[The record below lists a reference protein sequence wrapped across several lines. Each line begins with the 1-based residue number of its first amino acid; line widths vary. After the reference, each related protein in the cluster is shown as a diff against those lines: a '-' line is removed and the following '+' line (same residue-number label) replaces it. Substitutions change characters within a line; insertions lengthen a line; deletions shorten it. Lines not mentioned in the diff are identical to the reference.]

1 MTPKIFSLLG
11 RSACEAA
18 ALFCALAVP
27 FAAQAQTS
35 INAGNWGSVTAP
47 VYGSRETVNNGLYSN
62 AELFAG
68 PNKFGSYYSG
78 VLPNGRKVTPAGVS
92 VQIGMNPLGTL
103 LTPDGKYLIVS
114 NDDERD
120 SGFVSLQS
128 TVNKGG
134 YSLSVLDTAS
144 MTVVSQLAAGSLFIG
159 LAVKAN
165 ANGGYTVYASG
176 GPGTYTASSMNPGVV
191 KAFALSGSGVLTPA
205 STPTIAISPITP
217 RNQGFVSNY
226 TLSANN
232 TFTDPNNPKNFF
244 APSPGSSTNPAI
256 FKAGAQI
263 TFPAGLALSPA
274 SVDGGRYLYVAC
286 NGDNSLAVIDTTT
299 SSVVKQIPVGYFPY
313 GVSVSA
319 DGTKVMVSNWGVTQY
334 KFKAPVYDA
343 SGGLVS
349 LAATGQNQPDGF
361 YVPVTST
368 TGAAPATSS
377 VSVVSVPGGNPANAA
392 SLGAVYQGQP
402 GGLDAN
408 DTQGAVG
415 SVGETHP
422 SATAIVRRGA
432 TEVLYVAK
440 ANSDSL
446 GLILVRNNRRLP
458 DFDMS
463 PLGLTL
469 SDGHAVH
476 GAYPN
481 ALAVSADNTRLYV
494 AEAGTNSV
502 AVLNVSNP
510 IAPQLLGRIPTGWYP
525 TALAV
530 SADGRTLYVANA
542 KGIGEDINP
551 ATDKSANPKAT
562 GIESYTDGN
571 FIFGTAQKIDLTTL
585 NLNTATQTALADNFA
600 INTPAD
606 TTIVPVGGAASGKIK
621 HVIFILHENKTFDS
635 MLGNLGTH
643 FGPYAS
649 LTYNNANTTGNG
661 RNGGA
666 NTPNGTAF
674 TDGQLTGVSLNTQL
688 LAQTFATAV
697 NYYSDAEESDAGHQ
711 FSASGTATDY
721 TEKTLLVKT
730 GRGLLVNKNFEP
742 EDYPEGG
749 YIFNNAARNGVSFKD
764 YGAMIRID
772 GTDTGNSI
780 PTKVNDPQSGFVG
793 YPQLKSDG
801 FTVQTDANGKVVN
814 AGDTADPNAN
824 SNPFG
829 TTPQPATPRLQGL
842 GQSYFM
848 SLPVLSV
855 LGTANPTG
863 EARLDKNYPGYNFNI
878 SDQRR
883 ALEFNADFDKMVKAG
898 TLPTYLYIYQPNDH
912 TGGVVADNASTVGS
926 TGAQQVA
933 DGDVALGMVVDHI
946 MKATDKNGHGI
957 YYNDPAVVGTD
968 KQPGDGTGTAIFI
981 TYDDAQSYLD
991 HIHQHRTPLIVV
1003 SPYARVAADGNGG
1016 TTGYIGTRHYVTASV
1031 VKTEELLMGL
1041 PPNNLGDLF
1050 ATDLRDLFQP
1060 SYNGITEASLTSKYT
1075 RNAKYTPSPE
1085 GRRVWALV
1093 AKLDTSA
1100 PDRDSARLG
1109 MLTRLSMQ
1117 ADALH
1122 AAAGRKHHLRAAQY
1136 KSTQAHLYQMALA
1149 LTRAAAPRRDSDD

>member
-1 MTPKIFSLLG
+1 MTPKFFPILG
-11 RSACEAA
+11 RAGLATA
-18 ALFCALAVP
+18 ALFCGLAVP
-27 FAAQAQTS
+27 YAASAQTS
-35 INAGNWGSVTAP
+35 VAANNSAITANNWGSVTAP
-47 VYGSRETVNNGLYSN
+47 VYGTSEPTNNGLYAN

-92 VQIGMNPLGTL
+92 VQVGMNPLGTL
-103 LTPDGKYLIVS
+103 LTPDGRYLIIS

-120 SGFVSLQS
+120 GGFASLQS
-128 TVNKGG
+128 GVNKGG
-134 YSLSVLDTAS
+134 YSLSILDTTS
-144 MTVVSQLAAGSLFIG
+144 MTVVSQLAAGNLFIG

-165 ANGGYTVYASG
+165 PSGGYTVYASG
-176 GPGTYTASSMNPGVV
+176 GPSTYNATNGTATSMNNGVV
-191 KAFALSGSGVLTPA
+191 KVFALSSSGQITASAAPA
-205 STPTIAISPITP
+205 IAISPLTP

-226 TLSANN
+226 TLGANN
-232 TFTDPNNPKNFF
+232 TFSDPKNFF

-256 FKAGAQI
+256 FTAGANI

-274 SVDGGRYLYVAC
+274 SIDGGRYLYVAC
-286 NGDNSLAVIDTTT
+286 NGDNSLAIVDT
-299 SSVVKQIPVGYFPY
+299 SVNRVVKQIPVGYFPY

-334 KFKAPVYDA
+334 KFKAPTYDA
-343 SGGLVS
+343 NGGLVA
-349 LAATGQNQPDGF
+349 LGTTGQNQPDGF

-368 TGAAPATSS
+368 TGANPATSS
-377 VSVVSVPGGNPANAA
+377 VSVVAVPNANPANAA

-402 GGLDAN
+402 GGLSAN
-408 DTQGAVG
+408 DTQGVVG

-432 TEVLYVAK
+432 SEVLYVAK
-440 ANSDSL
+440 ANNDSL
-446 GLILVRNNRRLP
+446 GLMLVRNNRRLP
-458 DFDMS
+458 DFDLS
-463 PLGLTL
+463 PIGLTL
-469 SDGHAVH
+469 SDGHNVH

-481 ALAVSADNTRLYV
+481 ALAVSPDNTRLYV

-510 IAPQLLGRIPTGWYP
+510 TQPQLLGRIPTGWYP
-525 TALAV
+525 TGLAV
-530 SADGRTLYVANA
+530 SGDGKTLYVTNA
-542 KGIGEDINP
+542 KGIGEDINSL
-551 ATDKSANPKAT
+551 TDKTANPTAT
-562 GIESYTDGN
+562 GIESYTDSN
-571 FIFGTAQKIDLTTL
+571 FIFGTAQKIDLTAQ
-585 NLNTATQTALADNFA
+585 NLSTSTQTALADNFA
-600 INTPAD
+600 VNTPSD

-635 MLGNLGTH
+635 MLGNLGAH

-649 LTYNNANTTGNG
+649 LTYNNTGTP
-661 RNGGA
+661 A
-666 NTPNGTAF
+666 APNGTAF
-674 TDGQLTGVSLNTQL
+674 TDGQFTGVSLNTQL

-697 NYYSDAEESDAGHQ
+697 NYYSDSEESDAGHQ
-711 FSASGTATDY
+711 FSASGTASDW

-764 YGAMIRID
+764 YGAMVRID

-780 PTKVNDPQSGFVG
+780 PTTRNDPSTMSNDPNSGKLG
-793 YPQLKSDG
+793 YPQLNSDG
-801 FTVQTDANGKVVN
+801 FTVKTDSNGKVVN
-814 AGDTADPNAN
+814 AGNTSTAV
-824 SNPFG
+824 
-829 TTPQPATPRLQGL
+829 LGL
-842 GQSYFM
+842 GQSYFL

-855 LGTANPTG
+855 LGTSNPNS

-883 ALEFNADFDKMVKAG
+883 AIEFNADFDRMVKAG

-912 TGGVVADNASTVGS
+912 TGNVVAPNAGDVIPVPNESPV
-926 TGAQQVA
+926 QQVA
-933 DGDVALGMVVDHI
+933 DGDVGLGMVIDHI
-946 MKATDKNGHGI
+946 MKATDSNGHGI
-957 YYNDPAVVGTD
+957 YYNDPAVKGTD
-968 KQPGDGTGTAIFI
+968 GNAGDGTGSAIFI
-981 TYDDAQSYLD
+981 TYDDAQSTKD
-991 HIHQHRTPLIVV
+991 HIHQHRTPLVVV
-1003 SPYARVAADGNGG
+1003 SPYARVASNGQGG
-1016 TTGYIGTRHYVTASV
+1016 TTGYVGTRHYVTASV

-1050 ATDLRDLFQP
+1050 ATDLRDLFQDT
-1060 SYNGITEASLTSKYT
+1060 YNGITEASLASKYT

-1100 PDRDSARLG
+1100 PDRDSERLG
-1109 MLTRLSMQ
+1109 ILSRLSMQ
-1117 ADALH
+1117 ADTLH
-1122 AAAGRKHHLRAAQY
+1122 AAAVKKHHLLAAQY
-1136 KSTQAHLYQMALA
+1136 QSSQAHLYQLA
-1149 LTRAAAPRRDSDD
+1149 LKLTHAAAPTRDSDD

>member
-1 MTPKIFSLLG
+1 MTPKIFSALG
-11 RSACEAA
+11 RTACEAA

-27 FAAQAQTS
+27 FAAHAQTS
-35 INAGNWGSVTAP
+35 ITAGNWGSVTAP
-47 VYGSRETVNNGLYSN
+47 VYGSSEPTNNGLYAN

-68 PNKFGSYYSG
+68 PNKFGSYFSG
-78 VLPNGRKVTPAGVS
+78 VLPNGRKVTPAGLS
-92 VQIGMNPLGTL
+92 VQVGMNPLGTL
-103 LTPDGKYLIVS
+103 LTPDGKFLIIS

-120 SGFVSLQS
+120 GGFASLQS
-128 TVNKGG
+128 GVNKGG

-144 MTVVSQLAAGSLFIG
+144 MTVVSQFAAGNLFIG

-165 ANGGYTVYASG
+165 PGGGYTVYASG
-176 GPGTYTASSMNPGVV
+176 GPSTYSATNGTPTSMNPGVV
-191 KAFALSGSGVLTPA
+191 KVLTLSGGGVITASPTPA
-205 STPTIAISPITP
+205 IAINPITP
-217 RNQGFVSNY
+217 RNQGFVSSY
-226 TLSANN
+226 ALSPNN
-232 TFTDPNNPKNFF
+232 TFSNPAGFF
-244 APSPGSSTNPAI
+244 APSPASSTTPAI
-256 FKAGAQI
+256 FTAGAQI

-286 NGDNSLAVIDTTT
+286 NGDNSLAIIDTTT
-299 SSVVKQIPVGYFPY
+299 NSVVKQIPVGYFPY

-319 DGTKVMVSNWGVTQY
+319 DGAKVMVSNWGVTQY
-334 KFKAPVYDA
+334 KFKAPTYDA

-349 LAATGQNQPDGF
+349 LGTTGQNQPDGY
-361 YVPVTST
+361 YVPVTSK

-377 VSVVSVPGGNPANAA
+377 VSVVSVPNGNPAHAA
-392 SLGAVYQGQP
+392 ALGAVYQGQP

-408 DTQGAVG
+408 DTEGAVG

-422 SATAIVRRGA
+422 SATAIVRRGT

-440 ANSDSL
+440 ANNDSL

-458 DFDMS
+458 DFDLS
-463 PLGLTL
+463 PISLTL
-469 SDGHAVH
+469 SDGHTVH

-502 AVLNVSNP
+502 AVLNVTNP

-530 SADGRTLYVANA
+530 SADGKTLYVTNA
-542 KGIGEDINP
+542 KGVGEDINP
-551 ATDKSANPKAT
+551 ATDKAANPTAT
-562 GIESYTDGN
+562 GLESYSDSN

-585 NLNTATQTALADNFA
+585 NMNTATTAALADNFA

-606 TTIVPVGGAASGKIK
+606 TTIVPVGGAASGRIK

-635 MLGNLGTH
+635 MLGNSSGH

-649 LTYNNANTTGNG
+649 LTYNNTGGNT
-661 RNGGA
+661 A
-666 NTPNGTAF
+666 PNGTAF
-674 TDGQLTGVSLNTQL
+674 TDGQFTGVALNTQL

-697 NYYSDAEESDAGHQ
+697 NYYSDSEESDAGHQ
-711 FSASGTATDY
+711 FSASGTASDY

-764 YGAMIRID
+764 YGAMVRID

-780 PTKVNDPQSGFVG
+780 PTKLNDPNSGNLG
-793 YPQLKSDG
+793 YPLLKSDG
-801 FTVQTDANGKVVN
+801 FTVQTDANGKVVS
-814 AGDTADPNAN
+814 AGDT
-824 SNPFG
+824 S
-829 TTPQPATPRLQGL
+829 TATSGL

-848 SLPVLSV
+848 SLPILSV
-855 LGTANPTG
+855 LGTTNPNS
-863 EARLDKNYPGYNFNI
+863 EPRLDANYPGYNFNI

-883 ALEFNADFDKMVKAG
+883 ALEFCADFDRMAKAG

-912 TGGVVADNASTVGS
+912 TGGVVAPNAGAVGKS
-926 TGAQQVA
+926 PLQQVA
-933 DGDVALGMVVDHI
+933 DGDVGLGMVVDHI
-946 MKATDKNGHGI
+946 MKATDSTGHGI
-957 YYNDPAVVGTD
+957 YYNDPAVKGTD
-968 KQPGDGTGTAIFI
+968 GTAGDGTGSAIFI
-981 TYDDAQSYLD
+981 TYDDAQSTKD

-1003 SPYARVAADGNGG
+1003 SPYARVTTNGSGG
-1016 TTGYIGTRHYVTASV
+1016 TTGYFGTRHYATASI

-1050 ATDLRDLFQP
+1050 ATDLRDLFQG
-1060 SYNGITEASLTSKYT
+1060 SYNGITEASLAPKFTRQCKYV
-1075 RNAKYTPSPE
+1075 PSPE
-1085 GRRVWALV
+1085 GKRVWALV

-1100 PDRDSARLG
+1100 PDRDSERLG
-1109 MLTRLSMQ
+1109 ILTRLSMQ

-1122 AAAGRKHHLRAAQY
+1122 AAAGRKHHLHAALY
-1136 KSTQAHLYQMALA
+1136 KTAQAHLYRMALA
-1149 LTRAAAPRRDSDD
+1149 LTHAAAPRPGSDD